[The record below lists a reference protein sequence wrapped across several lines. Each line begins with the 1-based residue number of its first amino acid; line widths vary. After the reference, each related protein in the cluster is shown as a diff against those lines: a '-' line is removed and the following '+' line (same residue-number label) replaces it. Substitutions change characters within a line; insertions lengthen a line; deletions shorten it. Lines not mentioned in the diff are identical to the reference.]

1 MDRHESQEVLER
13 TFESMNSF
21 ASVWENFPM
30 KPRRIRSFWKEV
42 DNQSIIST
50 TIIAQEQI
58 IEYRN
63 IFIGTLHSEDYVLR
77 KPIPVS
83 IEHEEQV
90 YVASNYDLGLY
101 GYGDT
106 ENEAIDDLRES
117 IIGCYEDLKQ
127 EKELGP
133 IPSRMMAYY
142 EEIIDER

>member
-1 MDRHESQEVLER
+1 MDRHKSQEVLER
-13 TFESMNSF
+13 TFGSMNSF

-30 KPRRIRSFWKEV
+30 KPGRIRSFWKEV
-42 DNQSIIST
+42 DDQSIIST

-63 IFIGTLHSEDYVLR
+63 IFIDTLHSEDYVLR

-90 YVASNYDLGLY
+90 YIASNYDLGLY

-133 IPSRMMAYY
+133 IPLRMMGYY
-142 EEIIDER
+142 KEIVDQR